1 MESIQTQGY
10 ADEIR
15 GKHSNGS
22 SKSSSPVPSINHE
35 TSNKKS
41 SRRNSS
47 VLTSPLIRSN
57 DNNDRTFSSAAGAIP
72 VTKNVGVS
80 VNFGKA
86 NVRSNSSSPA
96 GVQHIALNG
105 HQHHQQHTPGSS
117 VSPINFTNNH
127 NNNKGNCNSAAINLG
142 HGHIG
147 TIAGPP
153 CVSISSGVES
163 TSSSSG
169 GGVKHT
175 SSVTTSPAGNAPT
188 TCVNKGV
195 PSSHNHQQ
203 QHLSVHS
210 PSTTH
215 SRMSPHSPVVP
226 IVNRKYTFLCFND
239 LLKTFF

>member
-1 MESIQTQGY
+1 MESQQTQGY
-10 ADEIR
+10 SDEIR
-15 GKHSNGS
+15 GRHSNRS
-22 SKSSSPVPSINHE
+22 STSASPIPLVNHE
-35 TSNKKS
+35 ITSKKS

-47 VLTSPLIRSN
+47 ALTNPLMRSN
-57 DNNDRTFSSAAGAIP
+57 ENNERIFSSASRAIP

-86 NVRSNSSSPA
+86 NARSNSSSPA

-105 HQHHQQHTPGSS
+105 HQNQQQHTPGPS

-127 NNNKGNCNSAAINLG
+127 NNTNNKGKCNSAAINLG

-153 CVSISSGVES
+153 CVSISSGVGS

-169 GGVKHT
+169 GGVKHI
-175 SSVTTSPAGNAPT
+175 SSVTTSPAGSAPT

-203 QHLSVHS
+203 QHLSVLS
-210 PSTTH
+210 PTTNH

-226 IVNRKYTFLCFND
+226 IVNRKCTFAL
-239 LLKTFF
+239 